1 MLNLKDYSP
10 KINTTGK
17 THLIFFI
24 WSKKKKKVT
33 DAATD
38 WL

>member
-1 MLNLKDYSP
+1 MLNLKDYSS
-10 KINTTGK
+10 KNNTTGK

-24 WSKKKKKVT
+24 WSKKVT